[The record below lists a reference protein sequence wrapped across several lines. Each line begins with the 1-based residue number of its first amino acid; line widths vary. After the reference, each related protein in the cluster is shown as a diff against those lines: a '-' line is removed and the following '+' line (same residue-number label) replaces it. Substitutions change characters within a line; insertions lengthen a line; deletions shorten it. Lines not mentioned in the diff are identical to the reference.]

1 MYSEFVFRVFVS
13 CKLHFSFVCKRNLL
27 TNQQFG
33 SIILLTNQQ
42 VGENVKNRYEIFTV
56 LINNINRNIKKI
68 RTEEMKEY
76 NLKSSHVSCLYYL
89 YNRGSL
95 TSAELTELCDEDKAA
110 ISRSLDFLETNG
122 YLIKGKNK
130 NHYNCKII
138 LTEKGIEVG
147 KYISSRI
154 EGILAAVDESIA
166 KENRVIFYETLK
178 IIENSLRRF

>member
-1 MYSEFVFRVFVS
+1 ME
-13 CKLHFSFVCKRNLL
+13 
-27 TNQQFG
+27 
-33 SIILLTNQQ
+33 
-42 VGENVKNRYEIFTV
+42 NRYETFTTLV
-56 LINNINRNIKKI
+56 NSINRSIRRIKADAM
-68 RTEEMKEY
+68 RDY
-76 NLKSSHVSCLYYL
+76 NLKVQHVSCLYYL
-89 YNRGSL
+89 YKEEAL
-95 TSAELTELCDEDKAA
+95 TATELIELCDEDKAA

>member
-1 MYSEFVFRVFVS
+1 ME
-13 CKLHFSFVCKRNLL
+13 
-27 TNQQFG
+27 
-33 SIILLTNQQ
+33 
-42 VGENVKNRYEIFTV
+42 NRYETFTTLV
-56 LINNINRNIKKI
+56 NSINRSIRRIKADA
-68 RTEEMKEY
+68 MKDY
-76 NLKSSHVSCLYYL
+76 NLKVQHVSCLYYL
-89 YNRGSL
+89 YKEEAL
-95 TSAELTELCDEDKAA
+95 TATELIELCDEDKAA

-178 IIENSLRRF
+178 IIENSLRKF